1 MCALP
6 TLDRTQE
13 ASCAPALGRPG
24 APSAAT
30 ARVERNDVVAE
41 AGSREVLLERF
52 GQAPARAVIPPERSA
67 AGVAGE
73 AGTEDIAE
81 AA

>member
-1 MCALP
+1 MRRLWPARCTLCRDCAS
-6 TLDRTQE
+6 R
-13 ASCAPALGRPG
+13 AGY
-24 APSAAT
+24 
-30 ARVERNDVVAE
+30 VVAE
-41 AGSREVLLERF
+41 AGSREVERF